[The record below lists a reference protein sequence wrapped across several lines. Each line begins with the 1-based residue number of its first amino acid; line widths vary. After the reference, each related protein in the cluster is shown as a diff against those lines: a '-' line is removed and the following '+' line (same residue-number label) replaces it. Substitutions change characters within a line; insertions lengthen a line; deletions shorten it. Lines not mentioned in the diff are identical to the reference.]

1 MWGQE
6 KSPVLLT
13 DACEGG
19 YRSSLGVFEGKV
31 LSRRRVCRETGHQT
45 LLQPPWDQAR
55 QRLCRPSSRTAKPAV
70 KDQVE
75 DRRLPGPGWWR
86 RGRRRGGVQHNVGG
100 FQFLGRALESSGTP
114 EGVEGPSGAEDP
126 CEPEG
131 GVECHECR
139 KVRPHAWEVARA
151 AHDDAGRRRRDQH
164 AQGAEPLMP
173 KKKVSIQD
181 PYQRPVSWPFE
192 LAVALRLK
200 KAVRAGTVLY
210 GIRISK
216 ST

>member
-6 KSPVLLT
+6 KSPVPLT

-31 LSRRRVCRETGHQT
+31 LSRRRVCREPGHQT

-55 QRLCRPSSRTAKPAV
+55 QRLRRPSSRTAKPAV

-131 GVECHECR
+131 GAECHECR
-139 KVRPHAWEVARA
+139 KARPHAWEVARA

-164 AQGAEPLMP
+164 AQGAEPE
-173 KKKVSIQD
+173 V
-181 PYQRPVSWPFE
+181 FC
-192 LAVALRLK
+192 AVQ
-200 KAVRAGTVLY
+200 KAVDDKGASVKRLHRPHKGPHKRHRSERRGVAREEPG
-210 GIRISK
+210 
-216 ST
+216 